1 MSSANYRIRRA
12 TLDDLGAIKPLWE
25 SMRLATEDLEKC
37 LTEFQVSENQEG
49 LVVGAIGFRMSG
61 RHGCLHSESYSDYS
75 VADLVRPLIWE
86 RLRVL
91 SSNYGIVRLWTRENA
106 PFWNRQ
112 GFQIANEENLRN
124 LPDPW
129 KDDGPPWLTLQ
140 LKSEEAFLSMEKELG
155 MLMQAEKART
165 SKMFEQARTIKFIA
179 TLLAIVFAV
188 FVIGA
193 VFFLVRKNGGMLMP
207 HR

>member
-1 MSSANYRIRRA
+1 MTSANHRLRRA
-12 TLDDLGAIKPLWE
+12 TLDDLGALRPLWE
-25 SMRLATEDLEKC
+25 SMRFATDDLEKR
-37 LTEFQVSENQEG
+37 LTEFQVAENQEG
-49 LVVGAIGFRMSG
+49 LIVGAIGFRMSG
-61 RHGCLHSESYSDYS
+61 RHGCLHSESYSDFS
-75 VADLVRPLIWE
+75 VADIVRPLIWD

-91 SSNYGIVRLWTRENA
+91 SSNHGIARLWTQENA

-112 GFQIANEENLRN
+112 GFQAANEENLKN

-129 KDDGPPWLTLQ
+129 KNGGPRWLTLQ
-140 LKSEEAFLSMEKELG
+140 LKSEEAFVSLEKELG

-165 SKMFEQARTIKFIA
+165 NKMYERARVIKFVA
-179 TLLAIVFAV
+179 TLLAIIFAV

-193 VFFLVRKNGGMLMP
+193 VFFLMRMNGGSLTP